1 MSVETTQYTAPEAAM
16 LLLREYREH
25 RNQFRFLDDFDQ
37 AMSRMDDSVSK
48 GLQLTR
54 EPLRT
59 IAQRLFNVSKNGFFL
74 IQVCEWKINYL
85 ADALLHALESRNP
98 VSLAN
103 NTRAIIEH
111 LATLVFVVK
120 SLEKLRESLDGQGS
134 EKKINEAITKAEGIL
149 KRAYY
154 GKSPKAS
161 GKEEAAPHVE
171 SECLAALEEH
181 VPDIRDVY
189 DFLCE
194 YVHPNY
200 GSNLLVS
207 TGYLGKGRLNPPP
220 EFHKDTID
228 RISRYCSL
236 TMLFLQEKAIP
247 MSAILMRLKDLVD
260 RCTSKGAKITN
271 VFSKRGASPQG
282 DGRSKETAF
291 FFPKARTVVEAI
303 DLTKQYLKESG
314 IKLTGKRE
322 NAGVSEGFI
331 YDVYPTSHG
340 RLWFKIPMIKV

>member
-189 DFLCE
+189 D
-194 YVHPNY
+194 
-200 GSNLLVS
+200 
-207 TGYLGKGRLNPPP
+207 YLWVNWG
-220 EFHKDTID
+220 
-228 RISRYCSL
+228 
-236 TMLFLQEKAIP
+236 QA
-247 MSAILMRLKDLVD
+247 
-260 RCTSKGAKITN
+260 
-271 VFSKRGASPQG
+271 
-282 DGRSKETAF
+282 
-291 FFPKARTVVEAI
+291 
-303 DLTKQYLKESG
+303 
-314 IKLTGKRE
+314 
-322 NAGVSEGFI
+322 
-331 YDVYPTSHG
+331 
-340 RLWFKIPMIKV
+340 